1 MSVLCI
7 RKAQVNADSQW
18 VQKRASDSLELELQ
32 AVVGP
37 LTWVL
42 GPDLRSSTRGYML
55 LTAGP
60 SPHFYL
66 FNQIYVYVCVCVCVC
81 VPEHM

>member
-1 MSVLCI
+1 M
-7 RKAQVNADSQW
+7 NADSQW
-18 VQKRASDSLELELQ
+18 VQKRASDSIELELQ

-66 FNQIYVYVCVCVCVC
+66 FNQKYVYVCVCVCVC